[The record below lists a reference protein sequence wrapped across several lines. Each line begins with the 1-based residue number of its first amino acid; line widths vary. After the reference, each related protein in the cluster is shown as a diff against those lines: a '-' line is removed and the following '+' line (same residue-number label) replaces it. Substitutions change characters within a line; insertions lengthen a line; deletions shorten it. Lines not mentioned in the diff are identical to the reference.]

1 MRFLVVY
8 NGPDSPDRGSSGT
21 VWQTNRAL
29 ERLGHKVSCI
39 YQDDLKRSLPHHN
52 LHYAFEL
59 PRRILEA
66 VQTRAAKSEFDVI
79 LISQP
84 YGYLVGKWLRASESR
99 TLYLHRSHGHELAVS
114 NQLASWGDALGAKR
128 NLGRRVASRLLALR
142 LHQQARLALKYADG
156 TVVPSTFDRDFLIDH
171 EGANSQTVRAIF
183 HASVPA
189 YLDSNPQP
197 YTEDRHKKLLY
208 VGNFTRVKGGDIL
221 WETGTTLLRKYPD
234 LSLTVVTD
242 PSDQSKARSGFGAD
256 VIDRVSIQNW
266 VSQNELMSIYD
277 RHGLQIVP
285 SRYEGAS
292 KAHYEGMSRGLCL
305 ICSSVGAMRD
315 TITNGQDG
323 FLVSAG
329 DSDGFVAATS
339 RVVADFD
346 LAASMSSKARTRA
359 LDFRWELTA
368 NGIVEFAGE
377 LLSERA
383 TRDRKEFSREY
394 AISRN

>member
-8 NGPDSPDRGSSGT
+8 NGPESPDGGSSGT

-29 ERLGHKVSCI
+29 EKLGHEVSCI
-39 YQDDLKRSLPHHN
+39 YQHDLKRSLPHHN
-52 LHYAFEL
+52 LHYALEL
-59 PRRILEA
+59 PRRMLEA
-66 VQTRAAKSEFDVI
+66 VQSRLSEPEFDVV

-84 YGYLVGKWLRASESR
+84 YGYLVGKWLRARRSR
-99 TLYLHRSHGHELAVS
+99 TLYLHRSHGHELVVS
-114 NQLASWGDALGAKR
+114 NQLASWKDALGAKR
-128 NLGRRVASRLLALR
+128 NFGRRVASRVLAIR

-156 TVVPSTFDRDFLIDH
+156 TIVPSTFDRDFLIEH
-171 EGANSQTVRAIF
+171 EGADAHTVRAIF

-189 YLDSNPQP
+189 YLDSNPQT
-197 YTEDRHKKLLY
+197 YTEERHKKVLY
-208 VGNFTRVKGGDIL
+208 VGNFTRVKGGDTL
-221 WETGTTLLRKYPD
+221 WDTGTKLLRKYTD
-234 LSLTVVTD
+234 LTLTIVTD
-242 PSDQSKARSGFGAD
+242 PSDQSKAKAGFGTD
-256 VIDRVSIQNW
+256 VIDRVTVQNW

-277 RHGLQIVP
+277 RHGLQIIP

-315 TITNGQDG
+315 TITNGEDG
-323 FLVSAG
+323 FLVSAD
-329 DSDGFVAATS
+329 DSDGFVEATS
-339 RVVADFD
+339 RVVEDFD
-346 LAASMSSKARTRA
+346 LAGSMSSKARTRS

-368 NGIVEFAGE
+368 NGIVEFASE

-383 TRDRKEFSREY
+383 APDYRQSGEY

>member
-8 NGPDSPDRGSSGT
+8 NGPESPDGGSSGT

-29 ERLGHKVSCI
+29 EKLGHEVSCI

-59 PRRILEA
+59 PRRMLEA
-66 VQTRAAKSEFDVI
+66 VQNRASKSEFDVI

-84 YGYLVGKWLRASESR
+84 YGYLVGKWLRAQKSR
-99 TLYLHRSHGHELAVS
+99 TIYLHRSHGHELAVS
-114 NQLASWGDALGAKR
+114 NQLSSWGDALGTKR
-128 NLGRRVASRLLALR
+128 SFGRRIASRVLALR
-142 LHQQARLALKYADG
+142 LHQQARFALKYADG
-156 TVVPSTFDRDFLIDH
+156 TVVPSTFDRDFLIEH
-171 EGANSQTVRAIF
+171 EGANQQTVRAIF

-189 YLDSNPQP
+189 YLDSAPQP

-221 WETGTTLLRKYPD
+221 WETGTALLRKYPD
-234 LSLTVVTD
+234 LTLTVVTD
-242 PSDQSKARSGFGAD
+242 PSDQPKAKAGFGAD
-256 VIDRVSIQNW
+256 VVDRISFQNW
-266 VSQNELMSIYD
+266 VSQAELMSIYD

-315 TITNGQDG
+315 TINSNEDG
-323 FLVSAG
+323 MLVAAG
-329 DSDGFVAATS
+329 DSEGFVAAAS
-339 RVVADFD
+339 RIVDD
-346 LAASMSSKARTRA
+346 LALARSMSGKARARS

-383 TRDRKEFSREY
+383 AHDCRESRQEY
-394 AISRN
+394 AISGN

>member
-8 NGPDSPDRGSSGT
+8 NGPESPDGGSSGT

-29 ERLGHKVSCI
+29 EKLGHHVSCI

-59 PRRILEA
+59 PRRMLEA
-66 VQTRAAKSEFDVI
+66 VQNRAAKSAFDVI

-84 YGYLVGKWLRASESR
+84 YGYLVGKWLRAQKSR

-128 NLGRRVASRLLALR
+128 SFSRRIASRVLALR
-142 LHQQARLALKYADG
+142 LHQQARLALRCADG
-156 TVVPSTFDRDFLIDH
+156 TVVPSTFDRDFLVEH
-171 EGANSQTVRAIF
+171 EGANPQTVRAIF

-189 YLDSNPQP
+189 YLDKDPQP
-197 YTEDRHKKLLY
+197 YTEERHKKLLY

-234 LSLTVVTD
+234 LTLTVVTD
-242 PSDQSKARSGFGAD
+242 QSDQSKAKAGFGPD
-256 VIDRVSIQNW
+256 VIDRISFQSW
-266 VSQNELMSIYD
+266 VSQDELMTIYD

-292 KAHYEGMSRGLCL
+292 KAHYEGMSRALCL
-305 ICSSVGAMRD
+305 MCSSVGAMRD
-315 TITNGQDG
+315 TISNGEDG
-323 FLVSAG
+323 MLVAAG
-329 DSDGFVAATS
+329 DSEGFVAAAS
-339 RVVADFD
+339 RIVDDFA
-346 LAASMSSKARTRA
+346 LARTMSSKARTRS
-359 LDFRWELTA
+359 LEFSWGVTA
-368 NGIVEFAGE
+368 NGIVEFARE

-383 TRDRKEFSREY
+383 AHGCTESRQEY